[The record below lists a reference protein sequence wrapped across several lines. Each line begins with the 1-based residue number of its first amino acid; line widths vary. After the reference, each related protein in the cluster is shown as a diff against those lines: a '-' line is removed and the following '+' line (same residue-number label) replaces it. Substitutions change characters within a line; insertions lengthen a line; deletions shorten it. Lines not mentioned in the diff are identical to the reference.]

1 MLRLTV
7 YTMVTL
13 SICGCHR
20 GGLSPR
26 EQGNT
31 NYTVY
36 LMSLYDNANAG
47 AAGAAAS
54 GPQALRLPARVA
66 VAQIG
71 EVAPPQALI
80 DYLRGQADLFARVE
94 GVPDMASGME
104 LYRGQESTE
113 GVRQR
118 VNHEVQRMQR
128 FARDLGMDY
137 LFLYGGNVDYGTRQG
152 GLSVLDLTIVGAYL
166 VPSRKVEAYAR
177 ASGALVDLGT
187 GRVAI
192 VSSADAR
199 DGKLASAVTEDDAE
213 QKVLADLREDVV
225 GKLGEQLVADLRA
238 FRGAGGGG
246 ANMMTSVPAGTAVR
260 PTR

>member
-1 MLRLTV
+1 MVRLVVFTITV
-7 YTMVTL
+7 MTF
-13 SICGCHR
+13 CGCHR

-47 AAGAAAS
+47 AA
-54 GPQALRLPARVA
+54 PVQAQGLRLPARVA

-71 EVAPPQALI
+71 EVAPPQGLI
-80 DYLRGQADLFARVE
+80 DYLRGQPDLFARVE

-104 LYRGQESTE
+104 LYRGQESAE

-152 GLSVLDLTIVGAYL
+152 GLSVLDLTIVGAYV
-166 VPSRKVEAYAR
+166 VPSRKVEGYAR

-192 VSSADAR
+192 VSTADAR

-213 QKVLADLREDVV
+213 RKVLAELREDVI
-225 GKLGEQLVADLRA
+225 GKLGEQLVADLRG

-246 ANMMTSVPAGTAVR
+246 ANMMMSVPAHTAGKPAR
-260 PTR
+260 